1 MEYWKTWT
9 LWKKL
14 ENLLWKLFQ
23 YQSITE
29 HGVTVCDGKSYCL
42 LWNVQHTNETL
53 WGWKKFPLSL
63 AFHTSKNCLW
73 GKWFEE
79 DIRVFILLK
88 VMKALWKVCYGH
100 FQIRRHFFQ
109 NNITSLISFRM
120 LFFKTEKEVWIEL
133 KLYGCC
139 WKNLKDYYSRKC
151 TLNQSNEKFS
161 NFFHNKQHEK
171 CLNFKVYIW
180 FFYRKRWLK

>member
-1 MEYWKTWT
+1 M
-9 LWKKL
+9 
-14 ENLLWKLFQ
+14 
-23 YQSITE
+23 
-29 HGVTVCDGKSYCL
+29 TVCDGKSYCL

-53 WGWKKFPLSL
+53 WRWKKFPLSL
-63 AFHTSKNCLW
+63 VFHTSMNCLW

-79 DIRVFILLK
+79 DIRVFIFLK
-88 VMKALWKVCYGH
+88 VMKTLWKVCYRH

-109 NNITSLISFRM
+109 NNITSLISFIM
-120 LFFKTEKEVWIEL
+120 FFFKSEKEVWMKL

-139 WKNLKDYYSRKC
+139 WKNLKDYYSWKC

-180 FFYRKRWLK
+180 FFYSKRWFK